1 MRLNLKDKHGKQAAS
16 NNAFTLVELVVGAGM
31 AAMVYAA
38 VFCGVSTTFRIL
50 NSSREEL
57 RATQIMVSRLE
68 GVRLEAW
75 GTNQLFNTSY
85 VPTNFTD
92 YFYPMGLSGTTN
104 DGTIYSG
111 TVAITP
117 DPPMTNTPSYSNNIA
132 LITVTI
138 TWTNGVVGVTNVH
151 TRSMST
157 YVSQY
162 GLQNYVWTSH

>member
-1 MRLNLKDKHGKQAAS
+1 MRLNFIDKPGNRAAS
-16 NNAFTLVELVVGAGM
+16 NSAFTLVELLVGAGM

-92 YFYPMGLSGTTN
+92 YFYPFGLSGTTN
-104 DGTIYSG
+104 DGTVYSG
-111 TVAITP
+111 TVTVTP

-132 LITVTI
+132 LVTVTI
-138 TWTNGVVGVTNVH
+138 TWTNGAVGTTNIH
-151 TRSMST
+151 TRTMST